1 MKHMILLC
9 LVSGGLFLTIPI
21 PSQGQIGTDS
31 QIKPQEIGGLGQL
44 SPDLLSKIRALAILV
59 EKKQAEGQ
67 ITDATLQRELQ
78 GGDPGAV
85 IRGLGPDA
93 NRLLEEIKASLQS
106 NYSEEALS
114 VLLQALMGTAP

>member
-9 LVSGGLFLTIPI
+9 LVSGGLFLTT

-31 QIKPQEIGGLGQL
+31 QIKPQETGVLGHL

-93 NRLLEEIKASLQS
+93 NQLLEEIKASLQS
-106 NYSEEALS
+106 SYSEESLS
-114 VLLQALMGTAP
+114 VLLQALIGTAP

>member
-9 LVSGGLFLTIPI
+9 LVSGGLFLTT

-31 QIKPQEIGGLGQL
+31 QIKPQETGVLGQL
-44 SPDLLSKIRALAILV
+44 SPDVLSKIRSLAILV

-67 ITDATLQRELQ
+67 ITDATLQQELQ
-78 GGDPGAV
+78 GGDASAA

-93 NRLLEEIKASLQS
+93 NRLLEEIKSSLQS
-106 NYSEEALS
+106 NYSEESLS
-114 VLLQALMGTAP
+114 ILLQVLMGSK